1 MAHTV
6 QTRALAILVSVTA
19 HAIVALTLW
28 FLAIS
33 SRDVASGAST
43 LDANRDLTLILLDD
57 PETAASPTASGD
69 EEQHDNEVG
78 FPVKIGELTA
88 SAGPAPPAPV
98 LVGNANPTDI
108 TTSAAGPAGSIPA
121 RLPGQRGLLEVPPC
135 VRTVVY
141 VVDRSLSM
149 GLNAALQRARREV
162 IASLSALPPETSF
175 QIVFYNRQAEVLR
188 VDGRRGFL
196 PADVDTRQVVAQ
208 EIEGIAAEGGTDHVR
223 ALRTGL
229 ALRPDVLFFVTDAD
243 DLTDQQVRELTRF
256 NDRRTIIHAIEL
268 SRRSINEDGPLHR
281 LAQANGGTHRQV
293 QPIP

>member
-1 MAHTV
+1 MASAV
-6 QTRALAILVSVTA
+6 QARALAILVSVTA

-28 FLAIS
+28 VLAAS

-43 LDANRDLTLILLDD
+43 LDANRDLTLILLDGR
-57 PETAASPTASGD
+57 ETAASPTASGD

-98 LVGNANPTDI
+98 LVANANPTD
-108 TTSAAGPAGSIPA
+108 TATSAAGPAGSIPSRSA
-121 RLPGQRGLLEVPPC
+121 RQRGLLEVPPKA
-135 VRTVVY
+135 RTVVY

-162 IASLSALPPETSF
+162 IASLSTLPSETSF
-175 QIVFYNRQAEVLR
+175 QIVFYNRQADVLR

-196 PADVDTRQVVAQ
+196 SANADTIRAVAR
-208 EIEGIAAEGGTDHVR
+208 EIEGIAAAGGTDHAR

-243 DLTDQQVRELTRF
+243 DMTDQQVRELTRF
-256 NDRRTIIHAIEL
+256 NDRRTSIHAVEL
-268 SRRSINEDGPLHR
+268 GGRSAAADGPLHR
-281 LAQANGGTHRQV
+281 LAQENSGTHRRV
-293 QPIP
+293 PVH